1 MMLAGISR
9 DELETLYAAYA
20 DAADNDLERWPML
33 FTDHCLYRVVSR
45 ENYELGLP
53 LSTMSAESRGMLL
66 DRVVAIARIN
76 VHKPRAMRH
85 LYSAL
90 RVLDDSRDG
99 TRVASHFAIFE
110 SPHGG
115 ATSVFAAGR
124 SFDVVVREDGA
135 LRFREKVC
143 VYDGD
148 LVSGS
153 LIYPF

>member
-9 DELETLYAAYA
+9 DELEALYADYA
-20 DAADNDLERWPML
+20 DAADNDLARWPQL
-33 FTDHCLYRVVSR
+33 FTERCLYRVVSR

-66 DRVVAIARIN
+66 DRVVAIDRIN
-76 VHKPRAMRH
+76 VHKPRTMRH

-90 RVLDDSRDG
+90 RILDESVDG

-115 ATSVFAAGR
+115 TTTIFAAGR
-124 SFDVVVREDGA
+124 SFDIVVREDGT